1 MKAEVIIPTERQVQR
16 SILRMAGLCFPKIF
30 ITAIPNG
37 AHLAG
42 DTVARFKQM
51 GALKGDGLKT
61 GFPDLLCLWR
71 PGRGCS
77 IEVKRPKLGRMSED
91 QEKVHARLTE
101 LEWPVATVT
110 SSEEAYHFLRQCG
123 APCKVE
129 MQREPF

>member
-42 DTVARFKQM
+42 DSTARFKQM

-61 GFPDLLCLWR
+61 GFPDLLCLWAPR
-71 PGRGCS
+71 SGAML
-77 IEVKRPKLGRMSED
+77 EVKRPKTGRLSDD
-91 QEKVHARLTE
+91 QRAVHETLTA

-110 SSEEAYHFLRQCG
+110 STEEAYWFLRECG
-123 APCKVE
+123 APCSAE